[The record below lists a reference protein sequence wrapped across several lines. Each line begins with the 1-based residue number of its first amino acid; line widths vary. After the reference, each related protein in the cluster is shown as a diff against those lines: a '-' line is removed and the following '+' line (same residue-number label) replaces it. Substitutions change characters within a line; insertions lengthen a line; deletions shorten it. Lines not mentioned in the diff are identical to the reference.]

1 LSREDRVVAQPLA
14 KLRNRFELQGR
25 SVIHKS
31 LMPKQPR
38 PGSDRRS
45 AELIP
50 GTLDMLILKAVSR
63 GRTHGYVIADWIHD
77 VSQETLQVEEG
88 ALYPA
93 LHRLEVKGMLDSE
106 WKISETNRRVKTY
119 RLTLQGRK
127 HLTAERD
134 QWDRLIAGVMRVME
148 NH

>member
-1 LSREDRVVAQPLA
+1 
-14 KLRNRFELQGR
+14 
-25 SVIHKS
+25 
-31 LMPKQPR
+31 MPKQPR
-38 PGSDRRS
+38 AGSDRRS

-63 GRTHGYVIADWIHD
+63 ARTHGYAIADWIHD

-106 WKISETNRRVKTY
+106 WKVSETNRRIKTY
-119 RLTLQGRK
+119 RLTPQGRK
-127 HLTAERD
+127 HLIAERD

-148 NH
+148 SY

>member
-1 LSREDRVVAQPLA
+1 M
-14 KLRNRFELQGR
+14 LRQ

-38 PGSDRRS
+38 SGSGRRS

-63 GRTHGYVIADWIHD
+63 SRTHGYAIADWIHD

-106 WKISETNRRVKTY
+106 WKVSETKRRVKTY